1 VGRCARLQD
10 LEQAERAFQR
20 GLEIADREG
29 LGLWKIRALHELGTI
44 DLLGK
49 VSPTRLQAA
58 HRQATAAGALAT
70 AATLDLQIASC
81 HLTGSRVGQAVV
93 AVDRCLEIS
102 RRFGLD
108 PVYGLALVFRGWSL
122 ALRGDRPSME
132 RVFDE
137 LPDPIP
143 TADVAGGMWGV
154 CRGVCSLVLEDHAR
168 AAEEL
173 ERSDEILA
181 GSPTTS
187 PHASRGLWALL
198 RLVEGTDGEAA
209 CAQIRAS
216 PAFVNTIVRGAL
228 SQAEAVVHGRAGRIA
243 EADRWSM
250 RAEAELSPGPWF
262 LHIGHRLI
270 AQEAFDHGWGEPER
284 WLREGAAF
292 FDEQQQDRVAS
303 ACRSLL
309 RKAGIKLSRRGRG
322 DSVVPDELA
331 ARGVTSR
338 EMDVLTLVREG
349 LSNAEIGERL
359 FLSRRTVETHV
370 SSLLRKSG
378 TSNRL
383 QLVAWAPRSS

>member
-1 VGRCARLQD
+1 
-10 LEQAERAFQR
+10 
-20 GLEIADREG
+20 
-29 LGLWKIRALHELGTI
+29 
-44 DLLGK
+44 
-49 VSPTRLQAA
+49 
-58 HRQATAAGALAT
+58 
-70 AATLDLQIASC
+70 
-81 HLTGSRVGQAVV
+81 
-93 AVDRCLEIS
+93 
-102 RRFGLD
+102 
-108 PVYGLALVFRGWSL
+108 
-122 ALRGDRPSME
+122 ME